1 MKVIAKIN
9 ITGKDVTEV
18 QNIAG
23 GLQDVANLITENKV
37 NANDVVLL
45 LSKVKENPDL
55 VKTALNFL

>member
-23 GLQDVANLITENKV
+23 GLQDIANLITENKA